1 MLRSRIALA
10 DRIAPNDDIDEH
22 ILHLTL
28 DHKKN
33 YDNRKTMRKKNCRL
47 VWLFFLF
54 WVMMVFVVN
63 ILGLFTETT
72 WSTNNGGKKK
82 NTADATSS
90 SNTWVGPERLTE
102 EQIDEEGK
110 VANEVENSDSSD
122 KHFHIVFSTD
132 CSQYQQWQSFAVFH
146 SAWSVNQPGT
156 VTRIVSGCTED
167 QESMLQSWHTKYVTP
182 LSSNFFIHFTPHFSS
197 IKDDNGNPLPG
208 KDYEFF
214 NKPLVRKLF
223 GYIEPTNPSSRCWL
237 CLLCHFTFLIRWNDC
252 CS

>member
-10 DRIAPNDDIDEH
+10 DRIAPKDGIDET
-22 ILHLTL
+22 IVHLTF

-33 YDNRKTMRKKNCRL
+33 YDNKKTMRKKNCRR

-54 WVMMVFVVN
+54 LIVMVFVVN
-63 ILGLFTETT
+63 MLGVLTETT
-72 WSTNNGGKKK
+72 WSTNNGGKK
-82 NTADATSS
+82 NTADGISS

-102 EQIDEEGK
+102 EQIDKEGNTAK
-110 VANEVENSDSSD
+110 NEVDDTDRSE
-122 KHFHIVFSTD
+122 KQFHIVFSTD

-146 SAWSVNQPGT
+146 SAWNVNQPGT

-214 NKPLVRKLF
+214 NKPLVRK
-223 GYIEPTNPSSRCWL
+223 
-237 CLLCHFTFLIRWNDC
+237 
-252 CS
+252 